1 MCTFSYRNLRPT
13 TVVIDANEMPQLPI
27 VLSSPIS
34 KLEIGAFD
42 DIASSFDNEHP
53 PFRDRFLDTPP
64 PQPATNQSALISR
77 SYIRPLKSGSSGNLM
92 REF

>member
-42 DIASSFDNEHP
+42 HIASSFDNEHP
-53 PFRDRFLDTPP
+53 PFRDRFLDTPSQP
-64 PQPATNQSALISR
+64 PINPR
-77 SYIRPLKSGSSGNLM
+77 
-92 REF
+92 